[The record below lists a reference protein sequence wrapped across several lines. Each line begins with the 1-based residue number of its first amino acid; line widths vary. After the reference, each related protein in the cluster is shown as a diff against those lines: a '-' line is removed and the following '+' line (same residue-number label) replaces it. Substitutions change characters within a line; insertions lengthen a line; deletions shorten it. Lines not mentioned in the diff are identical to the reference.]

1 MCLQQEELGVWMEP
15 QNVFVALP
23 SSARSRGL
31 QHGVGG
37 SLPCPPKGVSVV
49 GMLRGSDAGA
59 AAFHI
64 IRKEISAIILSTA
77 CVLSGST
84 HCLSS

>member
-1 MCLQQEELGVWMEP
+1 MCLWHCPALHGAEGCSMGW
-15 QNVFVALP
+15 VAACL
-23 SSARSRGL
+23 A
-31 QHGVGG
+31 
-37 SLPCPPKGVSVV
+37 PKGVSVV

-64 IRKEISAIILSTA
+64 IRKEISAIILSAA